1 MSLVLW
7 VLGFAAVGASIRFYI
22 FKQRRMYINEYIF
35 PVFLTQKLQQQ
46 YPQFT
51 REQLD
56 LVVTG
61 LRQYFLMCSK
71 AEKKLVAMPS
81 QVVDD
86 LWHQF
91 ILHTREYQ
99 VFCRKALG
107 RFLHHTPAEAMTN
120 KHNAPDSIK
129 RAWRLACNL
138 ENINPRQPDRLPLIF
153 ALDAM
158 LAIPNGYNYS
168 LDCTDSRK
176 GEHCASHIGCGGGCS
191 GSSGCSGDG
200 GGCGGGGD

>member
-7 VLGFAAVGASIRFYI
+7 VLGFAAAGAGIRFYI
-22 FKQRRMYINEYIF
+22 FKQREIYISKYIF

-46 YPQFT
+46 YPQLT

-56 LVVTG
+56 LVVKG
-61 LRQYFLMCSK
+61 LRQYFLMCCK

-91 ILHTREYQ
+91 ILHTRAYQ
-99 VFCRKALG
+99 VFCRKGFG
-107 RFLHHTPAEAMTN
+107 RFLHHTPAEAMTS
-120 KHNAPDSIK
+120 KQDAPDSIK
-129 RAWRLACNL
+129 RAWRLACKIDGIDPKKP
-138 ENINPRQPDRLPLIF
+138 ERLPLIF

-158 LAIPNGYNYS
+158 LAIPNGFNYA
-168 LDCTDSRK
+168 LDCTHSRK
-176 GEHCASHIGCGGGCS
+176 GEYCASHIGCGGGCS
-191 GSSGCSGDG
+191 GSSGCSGDS